1 MVDFLFID
9 TSKVWTTAAGI
20 ERGSAQGGRLWL
32 TRGEE
37 ATLGATAARSQPSRP
52 PRTTRESPLAA
63 LNLKMKKLL
72 FA

>member
-1 MVDFLFID
+1 MVYFYPWMALLVDFLFID

-37 ATLGATAARSQPSRP
+37 ATLGATAAR
-52 PRTTRESPLAA
+52 
-63 LNLKMKKLL
+63 
-72 FA
+72 